1 MAAPP
6 NHSVL
11 SKCKLDDSQTDIPST
26 KHRKTLAEFSNS
38 TSESWTQAN
47 GLLQVQTASE
57 FEDPEKCAFSYADDS
72 SDVDSLFDEVQ
83 SWSWAHVTERAPN
96 TGRRVREHEAP
107 ALRTAPPIPGL
118 YFSPLTLLHPALAD
132 SVMQQCMNSYFQN
145 ESTNQIMLFSRAGHT
160 NSSLPPFLIALL
172 SNLSSLLQPILPAQ
186 TYDLLFPRKPLTA
199 RQAILNLY
207 KPGEGRTPHVDLLG
221 RFGDGVIGVSF
232 GSGCV
237 MHFERGE
244 EPCASGKGW
253 EQEGVDIA
261 VRKWDLYLPERSI
274 LVLSNDAR
282 YHWTHGIS
290 DHTEDFV
297 QRLNQENLSPG
308 KNIPGQWIKRK
319 TRLSITFRWLLPGAD
334 VVGMSE
340 DL

>member
-6 NHSVL
+6 DHSVL
-11 SKCKLDDSQTDIPST
+11 SKRKLDLDGTTQADIPST
-26 KHRKTLAEFSNS
+26 KHRKTLAEFSNAA
-38 TSESWTQAN
+38 SESSTQAN
-47 GLLQVQTASE
+47 GLLRVQTASE
-57 FEDPEKCAFSYADDS
+57 NCIFSHADDS
-72 SDVDSLFDEVQ
+72 SDVDSLFDEVH
-83 SWSWAHVTERAPN
+83 SRAHATEHAPN
-96 TGRRVREHEAP
+96 SNQRVREHKAP
-107 ALRTAPPIPGL
+107 ALRTAPPIHGL
-118 YFSPLTLLHPALAD
+118 YFSPLTLLHSAFAD
-132 SVMQQCMNSYFQN
+132 SVMQQCMNLYFQN

-160 NSSLPPFLIALL
+160 DSPLPPFLTTLL

-186 TYDLLFPRKPLTA
+186 TYELLFPRKPLTA

-207 KPGEGRTPHVDLLG
+207 KPGEGITPHVDLLG

-237 MHFERGE
+237 MHFERAE

-253 EQEGVDIA
+253 EEEGVDIA

-308 KNIPGQWIKRK
+308 TNIPGQWIKRK

-340 DL
+340 EDL